1 MDPSRSPR
9 LFQET
14 YEVKT
19 IFIIILVTSRVFH
32 RLRDVYGHRL
42 NAEAE
47 LTIQLS
53 SIKPDRKETIYKN
66 TKEYHSSGFVLQN
79 SFSLL

>member
-1 MDPSRSPR
+1 
-9 LFQET
+9 
-14 YEVKT
+14 
-19 IFIIILVTSRVFH
+19 
-32 RLRDVYGHRL
+32 VYGHRL

-53 SIKPDRKETIYKN
+53 SVKRDIKETIYKN
-66 TKEYHSSGFVLQN
+66 TKECHSSGFVLQN